1 MMNVLQIGKGWFPE
15 ESGGLNRYF
24 YDCVQHLPNLNL
36 NLQSLVA
43 GSGQISQESDQQ
55 VHFFSSSKL
64 SLPHRWWMLRNSFK
78 KLRQS
83 HNYNLV
89 STHFALYT
97 FPILNLLK
105 QPLVVHFH
113 GPWATEGQAEG
124 NNKIAVY
131 VKKYIEKT
139 VYKRARHF
147 IVLSQAFKQILES
160 SYKISE
166 DKISVVPG
174 GVDLQHFN
182 CLVSQEDACQALN
195 LPRDRPIIFTV
206 RRLAKR
212 MGLEQLVKAL
222 SIVRNTHPDVLL
234 LIAGKGV
241 QAKQLQTQIDELGLN
256 QHIKLLGYVG
266 DAELPL
272 YYQAADFSITPS
284 QCLEGFGLTLLESL
298 ASGTPALGT
307 PIGGIPEV
315 LRPLNPD
322 LVLNGNQVPDLAQ
335 GIEEVLQG
343 TRKLPNTVEC
353 RQYVEQNHSWSI
365 ITQQLETIYQSI
377 G

>member
-24 YDCVQHLPNLNL
+24 YDCVQYLPNLNL

-43 GSGQISQESDQQ
+43 GSGQTSQKSDQQ
-55 VHFFSSSKL
+55 VYFFSPSKP
-64 SLPHRWWMLRNSFK
+64 SLLHRWWMLRNSFK
-78 KLRQS
+78 QLHQL
-83 HNYNLV
+83 NDYNLV

-131 VKKYIEKT
+131 FKRYIETT
-139 VYKRARHF
+139 VYKQAKHF
-147 IVLSQAFKQILES
+147 IVLSKAFKQVLES
-160 SYKISE
+160 SYGISG

-182 CLVSQEDACQALN
+182 CLVPQENARQKLN
-195 LPRDRPIIFTV
+195 LPCDRPIIFTV

-212 MGLEQLVKAL
+212 MGLEQLVKAI
-222 SIVRNTHPDVLL
+222 SIVRSKHPEVLL
-234 LIAGKGV
+234 LIAGKGI

-272 YYQAADFSITPS
+272 YYQAAEFSIIPS

-307 PIGGIPEV
+307 PVGGIPEV
-315 LRPLNPD
+315 LRPLSSD
-322 LVLNGNQVPDLAQ
+322 LVLSGNQVSDLAQ
-335 GIEEVLQG
+335 GIKEVLQG
-343 TRKLPNTVEC
+343 TRKLPNTIEC
-353 RQYVEQNHSWSI
+353 RQYVEQNHSWPVI
-365 ITQQLETIYQSI
+365 AQQLKTIYQSVK
-377 G
+377 